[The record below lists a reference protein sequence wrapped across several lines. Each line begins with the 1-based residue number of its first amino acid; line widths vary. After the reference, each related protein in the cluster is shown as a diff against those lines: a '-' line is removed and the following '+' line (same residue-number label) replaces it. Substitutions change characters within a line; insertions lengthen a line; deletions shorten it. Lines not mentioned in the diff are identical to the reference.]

1 MATLFDRDDWRS
13 ALTRWREADLIDE
26 ETESAVLEWETERS
40 AAPTDAARR
49 RVSHG
54 RIADVA
60 AYLGASIVVI
70 AWLLLAASL
79 FDDGVSWFAF
89 SLAGG
94 IIGVA
99 AAWLAE
105 RNRAAALA
113 DACAGVAVLLVAI
126 AVGRLLDEI
135 GDDDQLWLGWF
146 LITMVVVS
154 MGALMLRLTRS
165 PLALFAASAALA
177 QSPAALAIGA
187 GALDHGV
194 FGSQSLDGWLLW
206 LTFVL
211 VLLISGTV
219 LVGVGRARR
228 WFNPELAAWSRL
240 GASLGAGFA
249 ILGLA
254 AASTEPIIDWATL
267 LVGWVVT
274 AWALRDGRP
283 ELLPASGVL
292 LVGALAGGISDVDN
306 GARLGLT
313 VIVLLTG
320 IEATALGMLG
330 PPLLRRLSDHWLTPL
345 WQSALLG
352 AGIVAAA
359 ALAAQSPE
367 LAAIGIIWA
376 LAVLAA
382 GVVYQHRIGFAMGVI
397 GSYATLLT
405 LIIAQFDS
413 SVAGALGTL
422 AFGLLIV
429 AAGIIWRRRFAG
441 LTLGSEHS

>member
-26 ETESAVLEWETERS
+26 ETELAVLEWEAERS
-40 AAPTDAARR
+40 APPLDTAGRR
-49 RVSHG
+49 ISHG
-54 RIADVA
+54 RVADVA

-70 AWLLLAASL
+70 AWLLLTVSL
-79 FDDGVSWFAF
+79 FDDGLSSFAF

-94 IIGVA
+94 LIGVA
-99 AAWLAE
+99 TAWLAE

-113 DACAGVAVLLVAI
+113 DACAGVSVLLI
-126 AVGRLLDEI
+126 AVAVGWLLDEI

-146 LITMVVVS
+146 LLTMVVVS
-154 MGALMLRLTRS
+154 MATLMLRLTRS
-165 PLALFAASAALA
+165 PLATFAASAALA

-187 GALDHGV
+187 GALDRGV
-194 FGSQSLDGWLLW
+194 FGSRSLDSWQLW

-211 VLLISGTV
+211 VVLISGGV
-219 LVGVGRARR
+219 LARVGRARR
-228 WFNPELAAWSRL
+228 WFDPELAAWSRL

-254 AASTEPIIDWATL
+254 AASTEPIIDWGTL
-267 LVGWVVT
+267 LVGWIVT

-292 LVGALAGGISDVDN
+292 LVGALAGGVSDVDN

-320 IEATALGMLG
+320 IEATALGMVG
-330 PPLLRRLSDHWLTPL
+330 PRLLRRLSDHWLTPL

-352 AGIVAAA
+352 AGIVAAS

-367 LAAIGIIWA
+367 LAGIGIVWA
-376 LAVLAA
+376 LFVLAA

-441 LTLGSEHS
+441 LTLGNQHS